1 MNIALRT
8 EKFEIKFEFFKNIF
22 ADYHLCAAF
31 FDIIQ
36 SLLYDFHIMKI
47 HEEGVYGFDQFMK
60 IFPNL
65 QSTDGRTL

>member
-1 MNIALRT
+1 MN
-8 EKFEIKFEFFKNIF
+8 FFKNIF

-36 SLLYDFHIMKI
+36 LLLYDFHIMKI

>member
-1 MNIALRT
+1 MR
-8 EKFEIKFEFFKNIF
+8 
-22 ADYHLCAAF
+22 
-31 FDIIQ
+31 
-36 SLLYDFHIMKI
+36 I